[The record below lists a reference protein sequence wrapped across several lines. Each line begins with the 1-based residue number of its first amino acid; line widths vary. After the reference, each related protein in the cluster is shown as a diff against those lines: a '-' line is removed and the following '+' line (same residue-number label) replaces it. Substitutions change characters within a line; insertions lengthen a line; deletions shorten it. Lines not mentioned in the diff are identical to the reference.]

1 MKTPEKKIIKKL
13 EQIGLEVTGIETLET
28 RKSDS
33 LDFHDLS
40 VWQIRELLTRAYEAG
55 KKTRS

>member
-1 MKTPEKKIIKKL
+1 MTKDEILL
-13 EQIGLEVTGIETLET
+13 EIAQTHLRLETLKT

-40 VWQIRELLTRAYEAG
+40 VWDIKAALEDAYAAG
-55 KKTRS
+55 QGSVI